1 MLKLL
6 GSFENLHIKSALKV
20 MDLALVLIKIAKM
33 WKDSGLLADAFVPRS
48 FCDIFVGWLFLL
60 FSPQIKKKKKKSLL
74 IAFIAS
80 LI

>member
-33 WKDSGLLADAFVPRS
+33 
-48 FCDIFVGWLFLL
+48 
-60 FSPQIKKKKKKSLL
+60 
-74 IAFIAS
+74 
-80 LI
+80 

>member
-33 WKDSGLLADAFVPRS
+33 LKDSGLLADAFVPRS
-48 FCDIFVGWLFLL
+48 FCDIFVG
-60 FSPQIKKKKKKSLL
+60 
-74 IAFIAS
+74 
-80 LI
+80 